1 MEPAARVEVLCR
13 SCSRVS
19 PMTVA
24 CVPKASAGS
33 SPFVSFD
40 PDTEPEDDA
49 AEDAAADVVVEL
61 DAAALPP

>member
-1 MEPAARVEVLCR
+1 
-13 SCSRVS
+13 
-19 PMTVA
+19 MTVA
-24 CVPKASAGS
+24 CVPNASAGS